1 MCQSEKKAKRIRK
14 IIVGPVILGILEI
27 SVFYVLH
34 KHSSYMGQCMGV
46 DFCVYIQLDYIMLSA
61 HLSTIHIL

>member
-14 IIVGPVILGILEI
+14 IIVGPVILGKEI

-34 KHSSYMGQCMGV
+34 KHSSYMGQCMGL
-46 DFCVYIQLDYIMLSA
+46 DFCVYIQLYYIMLSA